1 MQISVRFTLFLV
13 VAVAFLV
20 GSHEA
25 LPNVGHCTFMEY
37 FCGAR
42 KCTTFFFKGLQKD
55 PKGNCLAKFNQM
67 KDCVVKV
74 IKYCADSLTD
84 SSIRRIVDQN
94 FHSTECSEGPAQI
107 QTSSGARLP
116 CSSSFV
122 TEANAC
128 GKTFR
133 QIFVADKSNSSLC
146 AEQAKQKECL
156 KNLIDSDCTFSFA
169 DREVLDL
176 ALADYNPFCANNRDP
191 GATGNDQC
199 YDVTDISER
208 AGINAVIGIEKP
220 TDTKAPFGVHRPTNT
235 AGIKPGVMQ
244 ALLLVFLSIW
254 FFFSL

>member
-1 MQISVRFTLFLV
+1 MQISVRFTFIVV

-25 LPNVGHCTFMEY
+25 LPDVGECTFMEY
-37 FCGAR
+37 FCTAR
-42 KCTTFFFKGLQKD
+42 KCATFFYKGLQKD

-74 IKYCADSLTD
+74 VKYCADSLTD
-84 SSIRRIVDQN
+84 STIRRIVDQN
-94 FHSTECSEGPAQI
+94 FNSKECSEGPALI
-107 QTSSGARLP
+107 PPSSASSLP

-128 GKTFR
+128 GETFR
-133 QIFVADKSNSSLC
+133 QIFLADKSNSSLC
-146 AEQAKQKECL
+146 AEEAKRKKCL
-156 KNLIDSDCTFSFA
+156 KNLIYSDCTFSSA
-169 DREVLDL
+169 EREVLDL

-199 YDVTDISER
+199 YGVKDISGP
-208 AGINAVIGIEKP
+208 AGINA
-220 TDTKAPFGVHRPTNT
+220 A

-244 ALLLVFLSIW
+244 ALLLVVVSIC
-254 FFFSL
+254 FFFNY